1 MKIPRNAVFSKKKP
15 NEKRKEDCEKW
26 QKQQT
31 FGALERER
39 ERVLLKNRCFA
50 KSILFVVPGKK
61 VELKNKAQVNNAKE
75 IENKKENIERTRMD
89 YSIDML
95 KNIFMLI

>member
-1 MKIPRNAVFSKKKP
+1 MANPWGS
-15 NEKRKEDCEKW
+15 
-26 QKQQT
+26 
-31 FGALERER
+31 RER

-50 KSILFVVPGKK
+50 KSILFVVPEKEE
-61 VELKNKAQVNNAKE
+61 ELKNKAQVKSAKE
-75 IENKKENIERTRMD
+75 IENKKEDIDRTRMD

>member
-1 MKIPRNAVFSKKKP
+1 MIKIANPWGSR
-15 NEKRKEDCEKW
+15 ER
-26 QKQQT
+26 
-31 FGALERER
+31 ERER

-50 KSILFVVPGKK
+50 KSILFVVPEKE
-61 VELKNKAQVNNAKE
+61 VVNKAQVKSAKE

-95 KNIFMLI
+95 KKIFMRI

>member
-1 MKIPRNAVFSKKKP
+1 MIKIANPCGSR
-15 NEKRKEDCEKW
+15 ER
-26 QKQQT
+26 
-31 FGALERER
+31 ERER

-50 KSILFVVPGKK
+50 KSILFVVPEN
-61 VELKNKAQVNNAKE
+61 VEVVKKAQVKSAKE
-75 IENKKENIERTRMD
+75 MENKKEDIDRTRMD

>member
-1 MKIPRNAVFSKKKP
+1 MIKIANPWGSR
-15 NEKRKEDCEKW
+15 ER
-26 QKQQT
+26 
-31 FGALERER
+31 ERER

-50 KSILFVVPGKK
+50 KSILFVVPEKEE
-61 VELKNKAQVNNAKE
+61 VVNKAQVKNAKE
-75 IENKKENIERTRMD
+75 IENKKENINRTRMD

>member
-1 MKIPRNAVFSKKKP
+1 MANPWGSR
-15 NEKRKEDCEKW
+15 
-26 QKQQT
+26 
-31 FGALERER
+31 ERER

-50 KSILFVVPGKK
+50 KSILFVVPEKEE
-61 VELKNKAQVNNAKE
+61 ELKNKAQVKSAKE
-75 IENKKENIERTRMD
+75 IENKKEDIDRTRMD